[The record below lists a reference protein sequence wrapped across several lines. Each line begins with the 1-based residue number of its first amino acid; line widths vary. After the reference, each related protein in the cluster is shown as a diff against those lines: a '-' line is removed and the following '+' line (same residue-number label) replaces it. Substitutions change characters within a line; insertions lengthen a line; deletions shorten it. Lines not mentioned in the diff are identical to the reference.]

1 MVIME
6 KARHHETK
14 AFFLPFNIFYIIYH
28 DVIILY
34 SNDYCIKQICRD
46 PPGNFRYDPAEQ
58 LSCAL
63 ARVTGFDKSPTFP
76 SLFWSKS
83 CPTPP
88 HNDRAVKAGPSL
100 L

>member
-1 MVIME
+1 ME

-76 SLFWSKS
+76 SLLIQVVPDSS
-83 CPTPP
+83 PQ
-88 HNDRAVKAGPSL
+88 R
-100 L
+100 